1 MPRQTSNNSSPRRT
15 STSTPTIYER
25 KISSTP
31 SRGQQ
36 SYSQQAVEYQGPSI
50 FSSIKQGIGLGMGSE
65 IGHRVVNSFLGPSQ
79 VNQVSQVS
87 QVNQV
92 DYLPMES
99 QLIYKQC
106 LEKNKEFPEICKP
119 FQTKDKSLWK
129 ACMEKNTFNHL
140 ECSQ

>member
-31 SRGQQ
+31 SREQQ
-36 SYSQQAVEYQGPSI
+36 SYSKQAVEYQGPGI

-65 IGHRVVNSFLGPSQ
+65 IGHRVVNSFLAP
-79 VNQVSQVS
+79 S

-92 DYLPMES
+92 DYLPMDY

-106 LEKNKEFPEICKP
+106 LEKNKDFPEICKP

>member
-25 KISSTP
+25 KISSTL
-31 SRGQQ
+31 SRG
-36 SYSQQAVEYQGPSI
+36 QQAVEYQGPGI

-79 VNQVSQVS
+79 VNQV
-87 QVNQV
+87 N
-92 DYLPMES
+92 YLPIDH

-106 LEKNKEFPEICKP
+106 LEKNKDFPEICKP
-119 FQTKDKSLWK
+119 FQTKEKSLWK